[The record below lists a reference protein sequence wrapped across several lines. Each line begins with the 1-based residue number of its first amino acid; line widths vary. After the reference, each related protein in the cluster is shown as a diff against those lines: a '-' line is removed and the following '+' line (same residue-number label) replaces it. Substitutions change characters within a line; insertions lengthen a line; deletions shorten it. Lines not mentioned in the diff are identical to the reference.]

1 MSEFGIEFKWCGYE
15 HRADAVMED
24 AGDGDF
30 YLTSLEYLHPL
41 LPEERGQ
48 YGGKKAVWL
57 NVSYLLDTDAVE
69 SIWKAAAEVAL
80 DQYEDHCKEDYTTP
94 EDYE

>member
-1 MSEFGIEFKWCGYE
+1 MSEFGIEFMFGGYE

-30 YLTSLEYLHPL
+30 YLTSLEYKKH
-41 LPEERGQ
+41 LPISMDGVVRH
-48 YGGKKAVWL
+48 KWVD
-57 NVSYLLDTDAVE
+57 VTYLLDTPAAE
-69 SIWKAAAEVAL
+69 MIWKAASEVAL
-80 DQYEDHCKEDYTTP
+80 DQYEDECREDYTTP